1 MQKENYQN
9 AINPSHYN
17 SGDISCMDAIIAAYG
32 IEEAKIWAKITAFK
46 YLWRLGKKDEVLQE
60 IGKAKWY
67 LDKFVEL
74 ENSIKEEKNKAAKR
88 VESLLTD
95 EEFNRIISNNKDEY
109 YGN

>member
-17 SGDISCMDAIIAAYG
+17 SGDISCWDAIVAAYG
-32 IEEAKIWAKITAFK
+32 IEEAKIWAKITTFK
-46 YLWRLGKKDEVLQE
+46 YLWRLGKKDAILQE

-67 LDKFVEL
+67 LDKLVES
-74 ENSIKEEKNKAAKR
+74 ENKIEAEKIKEAKR
-88 VESLLTD
+88 VKSLLTD
-95 EEFNRIISNNKDEY
+95 EEFNMIISNNKDEY

>member
-1 MQKENYQN
+1 MQNENYQN

-32 IEEAKIWAKITAFK
+32 IEEAKIWAKITTFK
-46 YLWRLGKKDEVLQE
+46 YLWRLGKKDAILQE

-67 LDKFVEL
+67 LDELAEL
-74 ENSIKEEKNKAAKR
+74 ENKTEAEKIKEAKR

-95 EEFNRIISNNKDEY
+95 EEFNKIISSTRYECD
-109 YGN
+109 GN

>member
-1 MQKENYQN
+1 MQNENYQN

-32 IEEAKIWAKITAFK
+32 IEEAKIWVKITAFK
-46 YLWRLGKKDEVLQE
+46 YLWRLGKKDEALQE

-67 LDKFVEL
+67 LNKLAEL
-74 ENSIKEEKNKAAKR
+74 ENTTKKENFETTKR
-88 VESLLTD
+88 TKSLLTD
-95 EEFNRIISNNKDEY
+95 EEFNKIISNDKNEY

>member
-32 IEEAKIWAKITAFK
+32 IEEAKIWAKITTFK
-46 YLWRLGKKDEVLQE
+46 YLWRLGKKDAVLQE

-67 LDKFVEL
+67 LDELVEL
-74 ENSIKEEKNKAAKR
+74 ENKTEAEKIKEAKR

-95 EEFNRIISNNKDEY
+95 KEFNNIISST
-109 YGN
+109 

>member
-32 IEEAKIWAKITAFK
+32 IEEAKIWVKITAFK

-67 LDKFVEL
+67 LDELAKL
-74 ENSIKEEKNKAAKR
+74 ENKTKEELKETIR
-88 VESLLTD
+88 TESLLTD
-95 EEFNRIISNNKDEY
+95 EEFNKIISNTIDKCNGD
-109 YGN
+109 

>member
-1 MQKENYQN
+1 MQNENYQN

-17 SGDISCMDAIIAAYG
+17 SGDISCWDAIVAAYG

-67 LDKFVEL
+67 LDKL
-74 ENSIKEEKNKAAKR
+74 EKSENKTKEELKETTKTK
-88 VESLLTD
+88 SLLTD
-95 EEFNRIISNNKDEY
+95 EEFNKIISNNKDEY

>member
-1 MQKENYQN
+1 MQNENYQN

-17 SGDISCMDAIIAAYG
+17 SGDISCMDAIVAAYG

-46 YLWRLGKKDEVLQE
+46 YLWRLGKKDDVFQE

-67 LDKFVEL
+67 LDKLVEL
-74 ENSIKEEKNKAAKR
+74 ENKTKEELKEVKR
-88 VESLLTD
+88 TESLLTD